1 MVVFLY
7 TNRVMLTSEEKF
19 NDLLSDYSTYLRT
32 ERGLLEN
39 SIKSYHQDLSEFGH
53 YLHQTN
59 TVLTKIDRFTILDWL
74 NQLQQTGKSNNSV
87 VHMVSSLRK
96 FFAYLLEDEK
106 IDVDPMLK
114 VTTPKKNVHL
124 PQVLTTEEI
133 ERILAV
139 PDITTK
145 LGLRNRALLETMY
158 ATGFRVTEICN
169 LKMADLHADLGLITT
184 IGKGEK
190 QRIIPI
196 GEISLLYIA
205 KYFNESRPLLIKD
218 ENVPYLFVND
228 HGGQLSRQ
236 GIFKLIKSFALKANI
251 TKDIS
256 PHTMRHSFA
265 THLLENGADLR
276 IVQELLGHSDI
287 STTQIY
293 THISQKHLKEQYDKF
308 HPRAN

>member
-7 TNRVMLTSEEKF
+7 TNKVMLTSEEKF

-114 VTTPKKNVHL
+114 VTTPKKECSFASGSDN
-124 PQVLTTEEI
+124 
-133 ERILAV
+133 R
-139 PDITTK
+139 
-145 LGLRNRALLETMY
+145 RNRKDT
-158 ATGFRVTEICN
+158 RC
-169 LKMADLHADLGLITT
+169 
-184 IGKGEK
+184 
-190 QRIIPI
+190 
-196 GEISLLYIA
+196 
-205 KYFNESRPLLIKD
+205 SR
-218 ENVPYLFVND
+218 Y
-228 HGGQLSRQ
+228 
-236 GIFKLIKSFALKANI
+236 
-251 TKDIS
+251 
-256 PHTMRHSFA
+256 
-265 THLLENGADLR
+265 
-276 IVQELLGHSDI
+276 
-287 STTQIY
+287 
-293 THISQKHLKEQYDKF
+293 YD
-308 HPRAN
+308 